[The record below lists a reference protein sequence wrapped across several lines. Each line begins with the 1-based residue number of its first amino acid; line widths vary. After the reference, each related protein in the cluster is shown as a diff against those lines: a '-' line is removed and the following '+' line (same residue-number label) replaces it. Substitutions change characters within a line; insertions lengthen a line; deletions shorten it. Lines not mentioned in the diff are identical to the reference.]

1 MGPRLGAKIKP
12 KARSRPENG
21 HPIEDFAYSLRNHIG
36 QYDHGDVED
45 PWPDAAP
52 TSALNLNLK
61 DNHLMSALRVH
72 VSRCPLSSTA
82 ARTRTSTRT
91 RTWGR
96 ACSNDVRAG
105 ACGRARVSSARA
117 NFQPL
122 NSANSLASLSSP
134 PSHLTLQGRIMT
146 TPPSKTRSFH
156 VSLPTWTSLLRKRG
170 SDHQTQTGAIQKKPL
185 DAGSESQQ
193 RSITTMAAP
202 TGTSTA
208 AAPKD
213 PATHSNY
220 DEISTTHVRLSS

>member
-1 MGPRLGAKIKP
+1 
-12 KARSRPENG
+12 
-21 HPIEDFAYSLRNHIG
+21 
-36 QYDHGDVED
+36 
-45 PWPDAAP
+45 
-52 TSALNLNLK
+52 
-61 DNHLMSALRVH
+61 MSALRVH
-72 VSRCPLSSTA
+72 VSRCPLSTA
-82 ARTRTSTRT
+82 TRTRTRTSTRT
-91 RTWGR
+91 WTGR
-96 ACSNDVRAG
+96 RGCSNDVRAREWEG

-117 NFQPL
+117 NFQVQPL

-134 PSHLTLQGRIMT
+134 PCHSTSQGRIMAT
-146 TPPSKTRSFH
+146 PTPPSKTRSFH

-202 TGTSTA
+202 TST
-208 AAPKD
+208 APKD